1 MAQATVTVDG
11 FKVTSTRPQ
20 SAQISIHIHHKSAL
34 EQLLGAMGSLKKFLS
49 YPQARIHYGQL
60 SLGVTQM
67 LLGLVSCVLGVCLYF
82 GPWTELCASGCAFW
96 SGSVA
101 ILAGVG
107 IVIHETGQGKLSG
120 HISRLLLL
128 ACSATAAAATVMG
141 VKSLIWQTSA
151 SYYFEISSTCDSL
164 QPSIVDRFGPVRF
177 TDNSGWRTERCR
189 EYLRM
194 MMNLFLAFCILFMV
208 ICILKIVVSVASLGL
223 SLRSMCGRN
232 SQVLNDEET
241 EKKLLGGDST
251 PASPTKEKIPV
262 TP

>member
-1 MAQATVTVDG
+1 M
-11 FKVTSTRPQ
+11 
-20 SAQISIHIHHKSAL
+20 
-34 EQLLGAMGSLKKFLS
+34 
-49 YPQARIHYGQL
+49 
-60 SLGVTQM
+60 
-67 LLGLVSCVLGVCLYF
+67 
-82 GPWTELCASGCAFW
+82 
-96 SGSVA
+96 
-101 ILAGVG
+101 G
-107 IVIHETGQGKLSG
+107 IVIHEMGQGKLSG

-164 QPSIVDRFGPVRF
+164 QPSIVDRFRSVRF
-177 TDNSGWRTERCR
+177 TDDSDWRTERCR

-194 MMNLFLAFCILFMV
+194 MMNLFLAFCILFTV

-241 EKKLLGGDST
+241 EKKLLGGDSA